1 MKVLVIDD
9 SELARSQIRALLTRA
24 GMEGFEQP
32 SAIGATRPIMQ
43 NAIDV
48 AVVDVNMPGLSGPKL
63 VGVLRQNSRLKHLV
77 LIVISGRSWSE
88 PENVARD
95 SGADALLPKDR
106 VEDELV
112 NVIKRVAP
120 MASARRVASA

>member
-24 GMEGFEQP
+24 GMEVFEQP

-48 AVVDVNMPGLSGPKL
+48 AVVDVNMPGLSGPKRL
-63 VGVLRQNSRLKHLV
+63 GVLRQNSRLKHLV

-106 VEDELV
+106 VEDELAD
-112 NVIKRVAP
+112 VIKRVAP